1 MMRTR
6 LAIGGCL
13 LATVFGTALF
23 AAEQVR
29 VLPLARDGKVFVSF
43 EIPDAFTTDIQEAIH
58 SGLATSFTYDVDLR
72 RGTSL
77 WMDRTLAS
85 ATITASVRY
94 DNLTRQHHLSRMV
107 DGRVDASRVTADKS
121 DVARWLTSVD
131 HLELFRTANLET
143 NGEYYVRVRARTYPR
158 TAWFWWPWER
168 LASGHASFTFIP

>member
-1 MMRTR
+1 MSKR
-6 LAIGGCL
+6 LAISGCL
-13 LATVFGTALF
+13 LATVFGTALS
-23 AAEQVR
+23 AAQQVR

-58 SGLATSFTYDVDLR
+58 SGLATSFTYDVELR

-77 WMDRTLAS
+77 WIDRTLAS
-85 ATITASVRY
+85 ATVTASVRY

-107 DGRVDASRVTADKS
+107 DGRVDASRVTDEKS

-131 HLELFRTANLET
+131 RLELFRTTDLET

-168 LASGHASFTFIP
+168 IASGHASFTFIP